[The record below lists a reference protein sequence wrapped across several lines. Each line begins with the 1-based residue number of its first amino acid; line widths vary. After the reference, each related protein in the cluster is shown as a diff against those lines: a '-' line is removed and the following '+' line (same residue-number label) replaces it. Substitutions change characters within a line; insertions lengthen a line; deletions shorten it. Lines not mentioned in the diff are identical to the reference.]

1 MLEILNLALNNNY
14 IYIGIIV
21 VLLAIIIMT
30 ILSIKK
36 DRSKMLKTK
45 PTPVSQPLEPAT
57 SDEEQAHA
65 KLELEKVVNDMKK
78 DADKEPVKDAEIKDY
93 EKEQEDKAIISY
105 QELVDAVRKNN
116 VEHQPQTE
124 VGMEVAEKS
133 VIEEPVPVETI
144 KAEEETNQKVDNIID
159 LINKTETPVEPVES
173 ETVEPETNI
182 PVNAPVEDVLDTT
195 NVTEDTKETVPFE
208 HKFQTS
214 EFISPIYGKQTV
226 EQKEEQP
233 RHEAPHEDPSLD
245 QVIDDDITNSEEFL
259 NNLKDFKNNL

>member
-1 MLEILNLALNNNY
+1 MKMLEILNLALNNNY

-159 LINKTETPVEPVES
+159 LINKTETPVE
-173 ETVEPETNI
+173 
-182 PVNAPVEDVLDTT
+182 DVLDTT
-195 NVTEDTKETVPFE
+195 NVPEDTKENVPFE

-214 EFISPIYGKQTV
+214 EFISPIYGKQAV
-226 EQKEEQP
+226 EPKEEQP
-233 RHEAPHEDPSLD
+233 RHEAPHADPSLD